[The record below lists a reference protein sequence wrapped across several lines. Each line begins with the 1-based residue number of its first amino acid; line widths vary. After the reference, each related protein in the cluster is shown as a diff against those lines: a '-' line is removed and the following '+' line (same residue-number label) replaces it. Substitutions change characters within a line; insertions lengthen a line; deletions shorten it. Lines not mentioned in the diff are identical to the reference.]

1 MITLYKENIMTQLV
15 RFDTNALNKAL
26 LGFDQ
31 LFDNFEHR
39 FANQIQQNYPPYNIL
54 KHNDDSYELEIAV
67 TGFAPEE
74 ITVEIDQAQLI
85 VKGQKK
91 DGLGGESSRIKE
103 MLKTMNGTDNA
114 SAGPQYLHRS
124 LATRDFTRS
133 WTLAEHME
141 VGEGKIKNG
150 VLTVALTRVVP
161 EALKPRQLK
170 ITAE

>member
-1 MITLYKENIMTQLV
+1 MTQLV
-15 RFDTNALNKAL
+15 RFDTSALNKAL

-74 ITVEIDQAQLI
+74 ITVEIDQNQLI
-85 VKGQKK
+85 VKGERKR
-91 DGLGGESSRIKE
+91 DEDAA
-103 MLKTMNGTDNA
+103 T
-114 SAGPQYLHRS
+114 QYLHRS
-124 LATRDFTRS
+124 LATRDFTRT